1 MKRFIE
7 GQDRSQSTVFPE
19 RLEDWVSE
27 DNPVR
32 VIDVFVDELDLGGL
46 GFRRVVPEVTGRP
59 GYHPAAL
66 PKIYVYGYLNRI
78 QSSLRL
84 EVESQRNVELMWL
97 TRRLAPDFKTI
108 ADFRKDNGKAVRS
121 GCRDFVMLCRQLDL
135 FSGSIVAIDGS
146 NTNLQKESLIRP
158 VAQSD

>member
-7 GQDRSQSTVFPE
+7 GQDRSQSTLFPE

-66 PKIYVYGYLNRI
+66 LKIYVYLNRI

-84 EVESQRNVELMWL
+84 EVERASAMW
-97 TRRLAPDFKTI
+97 
-108 ADFRKDNGKAVRS
+108 N
-121 GCRDFVMLCRQLDL
+121 
-135 FSGSIVAIDGS
+135 
-146 NTNLQKESLIRP
+146 
-158 VAQSD
+158 